1 MRAPSLLLLIALMSP
16 DPAFAQIR
24 ASEIG
29 TMSQIVDGTKL
40 TMQYS
45 RPRSRGRDTL
55 FGTRAVHWDE
65 VWTPGANWATT
76 LDVSKDVKL
85 NGHAVPK
92 GTYSVW
98 FVVRKAADWTV
109 VLEPKVRRYHE
120 DPPDSTAAQVRFP
133 AKPEPA
139 PFTDV
144 LTWSMPAIRING
156 GTLAFQWERVR
167 VPIDVEVQP
176 SLVMTLPIA
185 DATPYLGKYT
195 YVEQDS
201 TGKPGKTTI
210 LTITHE
216 DGTLKGQW
224 DPEDPYFKKFALIRI
239 APDWFVPGVYD
250 KTGQIYEVYRQEMV
264 FEFTRAKG
272 RAESFVVR
280 TEDDKVEATGTRKP

>member
-1 MRAPSLLLLIALMSP
+1 
-16 DPAFAQIR
+16 
-24 ASEIG
+24 
-29 TMSQIVDGTKL
+29 
-40 TMQYS
+40 
-45 RPRSRGRDTL
+45 L

-98 FVVRKAADWTV
+98 MVVRESGDWTF
-109 VLEPKVRRYHE
+109 VLDPKAKRYHME
-120 DPPDSTAAQVRFP
+120 PPDSSAAQVRFP
-133 AKPEPA
+133 VKPEAA

-144 LTWSMPAIRING
+144 LTWSMPAIRVNG

-176 SLVMTLPIA
+176 SLVMTLAAA
-185 DATPYLGKYT
+185 DAVPFLGKYT
-195 YVEQDS
+195 YVEMDS
-201 TGKPGKTTI
+201 LGKPGKTSI

-216 DGTLKGQW
+216 DGTLKAQW
-224 DPEDPYFKKFALIRI
+224 DPDDPYYRKFALIRI

-250 KTGQIYEVYRQEMV
+250 RHGQIYEVYRQEMI
-264 FEFTRAKG
+264 FEFKRAKQQ
-272 RAESFVVR
+272 AESFVVR
-280 TEDDKVEATGTRKP
+280 GEDDKIEATGTRKP